1 MNRVQG
7 KTAIVTGGASGIGEG
22 IVRALVAQG
31 ANVVFGDIDAEK
43 GRALAESLGAK
54 AVFQQHDATSEPSW
68 RDMLAAAEK
77 AFGTVNVLVNNVGGL
92 EAAPLETWDGAK
104 FQRALDLNLFSA
116 FFGVTAVTPIMKK
129 AGGGSIINIA
139 SMAAMRGYPAII
151 GYVSAKWA
159 VRGMT
164 KAAAVEL
171 GAYGIRVNAVH
182 PGQTQTPAT
191 EKAPFKTDHV
201 ALKRLGQPDDIAQIV
216 LFLASDDARWVT
228 GADYMADGGELA
240 GDATYAGYPED

>member
-22 IVRALVAQG
+22 IVRALVAEG

-54 AVFQQHDATSEPSW
+54 AVFQQHDATSEQSW
-68 RDMLAAAEK
+68 RDMIAAAEK

>member
-22 IVRALVAQG
+22 IVRALVAEG
-31 ANVVFGDIDAEK
+31 ANVVFGDIDADK

-54 AVFQQHDATSEPSW
+54 AVFQRHDATSEQSW

-191 EKAPFKTDHV
+191 EKAPFKTEHV